1 MDTGGQFAVPA
12 PLKADAAPG
21 AIEVEVAEELTAL
34 RLRHVPNAIS
44 AVVLFA
50 ARLLAAVLQLRLVDR
65 HWGGAYTGLNALSNQ
80 VLLYV
85 TLLELGLSAS
95 AISLLYEPLLKRD
108 HPRVCGMI
116 SALRHD
122 VRRVALLG
130 AFVLLPA
137 LAAYAWYIRGTL
149 PYAVVA
155 GTVGCI
161 AVTGLVQLTAIH
173 FQAYLNAAEQLDKV
187 NYIFAAGY
195 LLKAGIGLTLAIHWN
210 NYLLLPGTIA
220 ALTLGEFASLRIAF
234 HRSFPQFRAVDW
246 RGAARVLRGRAK
258 YVLLQKIAGVAYYQS
273 DFIILSVTTSLV
285 MVKDYAKFQYVGAAL
300 LSAVGLIAASLTTS
314 VARLQLRH
322 HAENRRKQYMTAQF
336 AMSLLGA
343 GLMLAFW
350 FTARAIVSVVF
361 GGDPAVGQVAVA
373 LFGVALFL
381 NIVKAVDDIFIMAKG
396 AFEVGWWIPSVE
408 VPIYV
413 ITGVLLSRRIGFE
426 GILLGSIGTNLIVSI
441 VLKGIVLARPVF
453 DSTSAQWYGS
463 RFASMAKG
471 LLAVTPLALMYEL
484 APRFVHPTI
493 LRFAATNL
501 VTLVYMLAGIRW
513 IVLRSSNAL
522 KAER

>member
-1 MDTGGQFAVPA
+1 MDTSEQFAVPA
-12 PLKADAAPG
+12 SPAGTAEAH
-21 AIEVEVAEELTAL
+21 AVEVEVAEEPTAL

-50 ARLLAAVLQLRLVDR
+50 SRLLAAVLQLRIVDQ

-108 HPRVCGMI
+108 HPRVCAMI

-122 VRRVALLG
+122 VRWMALLG
-130 AFVLLPA
+130 ALVLLPA
-137 LAAYAWYIRGTL
+137 LGVYAWHIRGPL
-149 PYAVVA
+149 PYTLVA

-161 AVTGLVQLTAIH
+161 AATGLIQLMAIH

-195 LLKAGIGLTLAIHWN
+195 LLKAAIGLSLAIHWN
-210 NYLLLPGTIA
+210 NYLLLPATIA
-220 ALTLGEFASLRIAF
+220 ALTLGEFAALKAAF
-234 HRSFPQFRAVDW
+234 HWRFPQFRSMDW
-246 RGAARVLRGRAK
+246 RVAARALRSRAK
-258 YVLLQKIAGVAYYQS
+258 FVLLQKVAGAAYYQS

-285 MVKDYAKFQYVGAAL
+285 MVKDYAKFQYVNAAL

-322 HAENRRKQYMTAQF
+322 HAENRRKQYVTAQF
-336 AMSLLGA
+336 AMSVLGS

-350 FTARAIVSVVF
+350 FTARTVVTLVF
-361 GGDPAVGQVAVA
+361 GGDPAVSQTAVA
-373 LFGVALFL
+373 LFGIALFL

-413 ITGVLLSRRIGFE
+413 ITGVLLSQRIGFT
-426 GILLGSIGTNLIVSI
+426 GILLASIGTNLIVSI
-441 VLKGIVLARPVF
+441 GLKGIVLAGPVF
-453 DSTSAQWYGS
+453 DSRSRQWYVS
-463 RFASMAKG
+463 RFGSMIKG
-471 LLAVTPLALMYEL
+471 LLAVAPLALLYDL
-484 APRFVHPTI
+484 APRFLHPTL

-501 VTLVYMLAGIRW
+501 VALLFMLAGIRW
-513 IVLRSSNAL
+513 IVLRSAHAL
-522 KAER
+522 KAEQ